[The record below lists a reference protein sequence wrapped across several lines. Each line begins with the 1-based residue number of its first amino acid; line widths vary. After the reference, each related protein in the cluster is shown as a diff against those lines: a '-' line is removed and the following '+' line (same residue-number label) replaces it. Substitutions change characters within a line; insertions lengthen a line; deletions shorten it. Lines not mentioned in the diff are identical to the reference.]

1 MKNFNDTDTICAL
14 ATGSGISAI
23 ALIRVSGND
32 SIKITNKIS
41 IIIGNPNEAKAKN
54 NVRLN
59 KIFNMELDKVI
70 FTIYFIYVN

>member
-1 MKNFNDTDTICAL
+1 MSSNKILKVIIEMILN
-14 ATGSGISAI
+14 
-23 ALIRVSGND
+23 LINIK
-32 SIKITNKIS
+32 IKITNKIS